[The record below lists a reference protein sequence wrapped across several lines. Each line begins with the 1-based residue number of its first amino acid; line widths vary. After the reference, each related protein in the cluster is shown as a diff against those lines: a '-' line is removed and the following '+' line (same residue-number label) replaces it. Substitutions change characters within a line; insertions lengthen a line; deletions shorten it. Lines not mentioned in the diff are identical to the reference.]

1 MRKMREILNSS
12 DNKLDC
18 EIILRERNDWV
29 LNESEFNAKQE
40 FEYFLEN
47 NTNNESFIY
56 PFIKNR
62 SKNY

>member
-1 MRKMREILNSS
+1 MREMREILNSS

-40 FEYFLEN
+40 FEYFFGKQHE
-47 NTNNESFIY
+47 
-56 PFIKNR
+56 
-62 SKNY
+62 